1 MKLITARFLSVFT
14 ACTLLF
20 LLLMNVFNLNAVSL
34 PTSKKIQFQKHQLSD
49 NITNFIED
57 IEEDEEEEFNDSQYF
72 TDVNSF
78 QCFDFCGVF
87 ILKTSKTNLLK
98 KQHNS
103 ITNVPKWLLIRHIIL

>member
-72 TDVNSF
+72 TDE
-78 QCFDFCGVF
+78 
-87 ILKTSKTNLLK
+87 KSKTNLLK